1 MQYDDSSE
9 SDQSSSS
16 DEEDLDFLL
25 LDAVFPTKVSLDT
38 PRLNLE
44 DLSDEQCD
52 RMFRYA
58 NSLLKLQA
66 LFVSYS
72 VLQVLKQKAL
82 NGSLA
87 SWCL

>member
-44 DLSDEQCD
+44 DLCDEQCD